1 MIIVRLGTRIQIKA
15 KEAEFRKKS
24 KKAPALATVK
34 QSAVLGKRKR
44 RSKEE
49 EILKGQA
56 KRNVSAVLSCIIYVS
71 MCNPKLM
78 MMMISNC
85 CRLKRIVHLKWN

>member
-1 MIIVRLGTRIQIKA
+1 MKA

-24 KKAPALATVK
+24 KKAPALPTVK
-34 QSAVLGKRKR
+34 QSTVLGK

-56 KRNVSAVLSCIIYVS
+56 KRNVSAVLSCIIYIYMYLYVVL
-71 MCNPKLM
+71 NY
-78 MMMISNC
+78 
-85 CRLKRIVHLKWN
+85 